1 MNDLVIKNARLSFPS
16 LWAPSAYDS
25 NAVKKYS
32 AILLLDKK
40 DDAAAIATLQQLTK
54 ALAKEKW
61 PQAQLPKKFHWCL
74 QDGDE
79 ADRAEYE
86 GKILV
91 KANNKKRVPII
102 DKDLSLLVEEDGRP
116 YAGCYVNAK
125 VRFYAWANGTSFNGV
140 LCSLEAIQFAKD
152 GDSFSGG
159 GNALDGFSAIDGE
172 TAADVEA
179 EAEEFLA

>member
-16 LWAPSAYDS
+16 LWAPSAFDA
-25 NAVKKYS
+25 NAAKKYS

-40 DDAAAIATLQQLTK
+40 DDAAAIATLTQLTE
-54 ALAKEKW
+54 ALAQEKW
-61 PQAQLPKKFHWCL
+61 GQAKLPKNFYWSL

-79 ADRAEYE
+79 SDRAEYE
-86 GKILV
+86 GKYLV
-91 KANNKKRVPII
+91 KANNKKRPPII

-125 VRFYAWANGTSFNGV
+125 VRFYAWANGNSFNGV
-140 LCSLEAIQFAKD
+140 LCSLEAVQFAKD

-159 GNALDGFSAIDGE
+159 GNALDGFSAIE
-172 TAADVEA
+172 NEIAADVAE